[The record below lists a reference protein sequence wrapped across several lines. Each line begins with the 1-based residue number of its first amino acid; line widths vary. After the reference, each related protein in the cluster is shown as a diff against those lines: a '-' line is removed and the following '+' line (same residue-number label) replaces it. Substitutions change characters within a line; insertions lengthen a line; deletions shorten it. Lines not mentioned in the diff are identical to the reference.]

1 MNVNLNN
8 VLVRT
13 KAYNLLKEEIIKGT
27 FEPGERI
34 VEIALSEKLGI
45 SRTPLREALHLL
57 EREGFLTRLE
67 KKGLMVSAFS
77 EQETRDLYSVRSNLE
92 GLAVRIVTESINER
106 QKKRLQK
113 LINEI
118 DGYCEKGDEGKA
130 IDKAKMLHS
139 LIREFCN
146 NQVCV
151 SFLQSLDERIARY
164 KRVSISESGRQLS
177 ALSEHRN
184 ILQLILEGDADRA
197 EEAMKCHIMRSVE
210 VVVKRI
216 RAKTN

>member
-27 FEPGERI
+27 FQPGERI
-34 VEIALSEKLGI
+34 VEIALSEKLGV

-67 KKGLMVSAFS
+67 KKGLMVSVFS
-77 EQETRDLYSVRSNLE
+77 EQETRDLYMVRSNLE
-92 GLAVRIVTESINER
+92 GLAVKIVTETINER
-106 QKKRLQK
+106 QKKRFLK
-113 LINEI
+113 LSNEI
-118 DGYCEKGDEGKA
+118 DGYCEKGDESKA
-130 IDKAKMLHS
+130 FDKAKMLHN

-146 NQVCV
+146 NNVCV
-151 SFLQSLDERIARY
+151 SFLLSLDERIARY
-164 KRVSISESGRQLS
+164 KRVSISEGGRQRS
-177 ALSEHRN
+177 ALAEHREIIN
-184 ILQLILEGDADRA
+184 LILTGDADRA
-197 EEAMKCHIMRSVE
+197 EEAMKRHIMNSFE

-216 RAKTN
+216 RLKAD